1 MFLKKTSKRN
11 EMHTRLIGGLKKEKS
26 SKPFDKQ
33 FVVVT

>member
-1 MFLKKTSKRN
+1 MFLKKTSEKP